1 MEVGHEV
8 GWDRQIAVVSRVV
21 DAEETDGA
29 SRRGFVVVGS
39 VEVAVERTVVAAV
52 AGTVEPSG
60 PAGRM
65 PEARPVVAG

>member
-1 MEVGHEV
+1 MNRTV
-8 GWDRQIAVVSRVV
+8 
-21 DAEETDGA
+21 
-29 SRRGFVVVGS
+29 VVVGS